1 MIKVLSVSLLFLFAQ
16 PVLGGKENLILFR
29 SEFGQKELS
38 IWVNFSKFGGMGGVP
53 ELLVKERNFKQD
65 WTRAQ
70 TLGLHARYLDTSKI
84 FLEISGDLKKK
95 NYASLFGWYLV
106 ALEYEI
112 RVDMI
117 NWLVEK
123 LKSKDSDLNS
133 AIGYMIK
140 NLCEQ
145 EITRN
150 EENDRFLKSVI
161 KNLQMKKV
169 KIGRS
174 ALFDGNLE
182 EELVSLLKKGKAD

>member
-1 MIKVLSVSLLFLFAQ
+1 
-16 PVLGGKENLILFR
+16 
-29 SEFGQKELS
+29 
-38 IWVNFSKFGGMGGVP
+38 
-53 ELLVKERNFKQD
+53 
-65 WTRAQ
+65 
-70 TLGLHARYLDTSKI
+70 LDTSKI